1 MLASWLPSRNFMIEP
16 RLACGNA
23 SSPVA
28 VSKLVSLAEG
38 KHPLAFEWRQ
48 VWNAFLSK
56 HHSSPA

>member
-1 MLASWLPSRNFMIEP
+1 MLANWLPSRNFIIEP

-28 VSKLVSLAEG
+28 VSKLVSLTEG

-48 VWNAFLSK
+48 VWNAF
-56 HHSSPA
+56 